1 MPGFNDRIKT
11 LSQRIATSAFATRA
25 LPPALKTARAYAE
38 LMRLHKPIGTL
49 LLLWPAL
56 WALWFASF
64 GRPNEHV
71 FVVFVLGVFLTRSAG
86 CVINDFADRNFDAHV
101 QRTAD
106 RPLAAKRV
114 APIEALVLFACLA
127 LMALALALTLN
138 PLAQKMAFAGAA
150 MIVTYPFL
158 KRFFPAP
165 QLYLGIAFAWSI
177 PMAYAA
183 QTGELPR
190 IAWLLFIA
198 GILWTA
204 AYDTMYAMV
213 DRDDDVKIGIKSTAI
228 LFGSLDRTAIA
239 IMQALT
245 LLTLW
250 LVGRDMNMSKWYLGG
265 LIVATL
271 LALYQQYLIR
281 NREPAACFKAFLNNN
296 YFGMSVFLGTAL
308 DYIFRP

>member
-1 MPGFNDRIKT
+1 MPGFNDR
-11 LSQRIATSAFATRA
+11 LRA
-25 LPPALKTARAYAE
+25 LGYRITNSEFAQHSLVTARAYAE
-38 LMRLHKPIGTL
+38 LMRLHRPIGTL

-56 WALWFASF
+56 WALWLASN
-64 GRPNEHV
+64 GRPNEQV
-71 FVVFVLGVFLTRSAG
+71 FVVFVLGVFFTRSAG

-101 QRTAD
+101 ERTRD

-114 APIEALVLFACLA
+114 KPIEALMLFACLA
-127 LMALALALTLN
+127 VMALTLALTLN

-150 MIVTYPFL
+150 MIVTYPFF

-165 QLYLGIAFAWSI
+165 QLYLGVAFAWSI

-183 QTGELPR
+183 QAGEVPR
-190 IAWLLFIA
+190 LAWLLFIA

-239 IMQALT
+239 IMQAMS
-245 LLTLW
+245 LLALA
-250 LVGRDMNMSKWYLGG
+250 LAGRDLQLGKWYFGG
-265 LIVATL
+265 LGLATL

-281 NREPAACFKAFLNNN
+281 DREPAACFRAFLNNN
-296 YFGMSVFLGTAL
+296 YFGLCVFLGIAF
-308 DYIFRP
+308 DYLFHL